1 MHLLLAWKA
10 KRVEETENLET
21 YLPDLLHPWWY
32 RKIQRAES
40 FFASYFMLFKEGSNV
55 IKSSPTQT
63 DYNCHYGCQIRD
75 DQISPKQKPSTKRP
89 FDEIITF
96 VEDVWTK

>member
-1 MHLLLAWKA
+1 
-10 KRVEETENLET
+10 
-21 YLPDLLHPWWY
+21 
-32 RKIQRAES
+32 
-40 FFASYFMLFKEGSNV
+40 MLFKEGSNV

-75 DQISPKQKPSTKRP
+75 DQISPKQKPPTKRP

-96 VEDVWTK
+96 VEDA